1 MPLPFA
7 GCEQVFP
14 GGVSGRVLLYNDHQL
29 VLFDTASFQMLGA
42 ASLPGVKRV
51 VWNADNSLLAV
62 LSATGV
68 RILTKDLKQLGAVTE
83 KRRVKDC
90 IWDDR
95 GAVLYSTLSQ
105 IKYLLPSGESG
116 VVRSLEEPV
125 YLICLCGSVLHVF
138 NRESALQKL
147 EIDATEYLFKLS
159 LENHRYHD
167 AIRIIRSNK
176 VDSQAIIGY
185 LQRNGFED
193 IALYFVTEPRA
204 KFNLALRCGK
214 LEIAEECAREL
225 NEPAIWTLLADEA
238 LRQGAWQIVEQCY
251 VQTKAFDKLSF
262 FYILTGNQ
270 EKLRKMLRVA
280 EVRGDASSFFSNAV
294 YLGDVAARV
303 KILRD
308 VGQLSLAYIT
318 AVTYGLDDAAAELRA
333 QLEAQALPV
342 PQASPVAPESL
353 LSPPTPVPN
362 ALESLPILDMAR
374 TTFDRV
380 MEEEAAPSSAA
391 ARAAKTDAEL
401 DAEFQSIDDQD
412 RDQDNDNDAREADEA
427 GGSGWGDDLDLS
439 DDAADAA
446 GSGWGDDLAFSDDD
460 ALPAGS
466 GGPAG
471 PAGSEL
477 AELSAPAAGVSAAS
491 AWAQSSPL
499 AYDQAAAGDVDA
511 ACRLLNRQIG
521 AARMGRLTAVLRGAF
536 LSVQAA
542 TAGFPGMPALETPL
556 LRSTAPPRP
565 LAVFR
570 GVHVGQLAK
579 LGLKCFQGGRFED
592 TLQAFRSLLQILPCV
607 VAESRE
613 EEAELRRALEMA
625 REYVLAVRLELARK
639 ASPAGSADSL
649 LRAALMTHCALQS
662 GHLLLALNN
671 AMVAAYKAE
680 NFIDAAGFASRILAH
695 PEAKSPRNAAL
706 EQKARKVLQRSER
719 EGRNA
724 VDSGYDP
731 RGAFVVEAKSLRPLK
746 KEEERTRCPY
756 CGAVYQAEAAKT
768 LCEVCELATVG
779 VETVGLVCVDARS

>member
-51 VWNADNSLLAV
+51 VWSADNSLLAV
-62 LSATGV
+62 LSATSV

-90 IWDDR
+90 IWDER

-125 YLICLCGSVLHVF
+125 YLICLRGSVLHVF

-318 AVTYGLDDAAAELRA
+318 AVTYGLDDAAAELRE
-333 QLEAQALPV
+333 QLEAQSLPV

-353 LSPPTPVPN
+353 LSPPAPVPN

-380 MEEEAAPSSAA
+380 MEEEAAPA
-391 ARAAKTDAEL
+391 ARPAKTDAELDAEL
-401 DAEFQSIDDQD
+401 DAEFQSIDDH
-412 RDQDNDNDAREADEA
+412 DQDQDHDQDSDSREAGEA
-427 GGSGWGDDLDLS
+427 GGWGDDLDLS
-439 DDAADAA
+439 DDADAA
-446 GSGWGDDLAFSDDD
+446 GAGWGDDLAFSDDD
-460 ALPAGS
+460 ALPAG
-466 GGPAG
+466 P
-471 PAGSEL
+471 EL
-477 AELSAPAAGVSAAS
+477 AEQSAPAPGVSVAS

-607 VAESRE
+607 VAEGRE

-639 ASPAGSADSL
+639 ASPAGSGEAL
-649 LRAALMTHCALQS
+649 LRASLMTHCALQS

-724 VDSGYDP
+724 VESGYDP
-731 RGAFVVEAKSLRPLK
+731 RGSFAVEAKTLRPLN

-756 CGAVYQAEAAKT
+756 CGAVYRADAART